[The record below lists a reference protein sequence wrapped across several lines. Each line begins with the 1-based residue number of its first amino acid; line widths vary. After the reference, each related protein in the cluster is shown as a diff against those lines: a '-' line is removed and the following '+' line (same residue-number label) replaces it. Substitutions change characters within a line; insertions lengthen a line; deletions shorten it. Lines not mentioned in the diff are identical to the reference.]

1 MFVVSW
7 RVEGHTVFKYGLNSK
22 ERVGLKYKDSPNL
35 LIQLLDILFV
45 ERLSEIPAVFHL
57 K

>member
-7 RVEGHTVFKYGLNSK
+7 RVEGHTVFKYGLNLK

-35 LIQLLDILFV
+35 LMQLLDILFV